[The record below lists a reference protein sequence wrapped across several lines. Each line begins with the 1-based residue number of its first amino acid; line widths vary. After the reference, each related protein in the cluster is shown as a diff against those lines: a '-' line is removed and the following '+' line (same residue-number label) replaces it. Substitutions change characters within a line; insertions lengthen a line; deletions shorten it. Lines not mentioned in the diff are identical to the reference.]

1 MDTRGD
7 KMIRVSVGTAGV
19 LGLAQVPMD
28 VAPTTAYLL
37 VGGRCA
43 MSCAFC
49 AQARESSAS
58 NMALSRVMWP
68 EFPLDEV
75 CVRMR
80 QAELLGQLRRCCIQV
95 TASHD
100 HMGHTMEAVHT
111 IRASVGLPLDISIL
125 PTGLGQVEALIAA
138 GVERIGF
145 GLDAAC
151 ERVFLRAKGA
161 HWDRVLWFIEE
172 TARRFPGHVAI
183 HLIVGLGE
191 TEEEAISRMFWARGL
206 GATLGLFAFTPLR
219 GTLLAEASPPLLG
232 HYRRVQAALWLIME
246 QGASPSDFA
255 FGDVHSRP
263 GSLIGIRIPDWATL
277 LAESRAFET
286 SGCPGCNRPF
296 YNEHPGGPIYNYPR
310 ALSPAEILQATG
322 ELELGD

>member
-1 MDTRGD
+1 
-7 KMIRVSVGTAGV
+7 MIRVSVGTAGV
-19 LGLAQVPMD
+19 LGLTQVPMD

-37 VGGRCA
+37 VGGRCT

-58 NMALSRVMWP
+58 DMALSRVTWP

-80 QAELLGQLRRCCIQV
+80 QAELRGELHRCCIQV

-100 HMGHTMEAVHT
+100 GPAHTMEAVHS
-111 IRASVGLPLDISIL
+111 IRASAGLPLDISIL
-125 PTGLGQVEALIAA
+125 PTDLGQVEALITA
-138 GVERIGF
+138 GVDRIGF

-151 ERVFLRAKGA
+151 ERVFHRVKGA
-161 HWDRVLWFIEE
+161 HWDRVLWLIEE

-191 TEEEAISRMFWARGL
+191 TEEEAVSRLFWARDL
-206 GATLGLFAFTPLR
+206 GATVGLFAFTPLR
-219 GTLLAEASPPLLG
+219 GTLLAGASPPLLG
-232 HYRRVQAALWLIME
+232 QYRRVQAALWLIME
-246 QGASPSDFA
+246 QGASPSDLA

-263 GSLIGIRIPDWATL
+263 GSLIGIRIPDWVTL
-277 LAESRAFET
+277 LADSRAFET

-296 YNEHPGGPIYNYPR
+296 YNEHPGGPMYNYPR
-310 ALSPAEILQATG
+310 ALSPAEILQAIG
-322 ELELGD
+322 ELELGDR